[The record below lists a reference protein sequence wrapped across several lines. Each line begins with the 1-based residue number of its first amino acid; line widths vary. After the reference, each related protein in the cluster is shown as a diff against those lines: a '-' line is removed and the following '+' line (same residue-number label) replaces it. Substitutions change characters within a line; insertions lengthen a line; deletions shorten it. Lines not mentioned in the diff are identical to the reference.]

1 MKIKVNEDYN
11 IEITEVCILLME
23 QETQKKTKISR
34 DKTFL
39 LKLPGELPKI
49 TILVT

>member
-11 IEITEVCILLME
+11 ITEVCILLME

>member
-23 QETQKKTKISR
+23 QETQKKTKISS
-34 DKTFL
+34 DKTFS
-39 LKLPGELPKI
+39 LKLPDELPKI
-49 TILVT
+49 TILVI

>member
-23 QETQKKTKISR
+23 QETQKKLKSAGTKR
-34 DKTFL
+34 FR
-39 LKLPGELPKI
+39 
-49 TILVT
+49 

>member
-23 QETQKKTKISR
+23 QETQKTKISS
-34 DKTFL
+34 DKTFS
-39 LKLPGELPKI
+39 LKLPVELPKI